1 MGASGS
7 TKCHY
12 WHLTYKLVYGRNPRG
27 PLHILDY
34 LQDLKTKLEGA
45 AEFAE
50 QHTKGAQE
58 NYAAYY
64 NLRARE
70 KKFQEGD

>member
-1 MGASGS
+1 VSG
-7 TKCHY
+7 
-12 WHLTYKLVYGRNPRG
+12 N
-27 PLHILDY
+27 ILAQTVEDY
-34 LQDLKTKLEGA
+34 SRDLKTKLEEA